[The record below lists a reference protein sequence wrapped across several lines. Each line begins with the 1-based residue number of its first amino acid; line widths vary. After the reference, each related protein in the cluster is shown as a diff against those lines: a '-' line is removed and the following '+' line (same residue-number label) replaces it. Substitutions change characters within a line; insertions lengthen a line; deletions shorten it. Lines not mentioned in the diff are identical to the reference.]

1 MKKVILPLALL
12 AGIVGTAHAQ
22 TEVIVVHDN
31 AGTGTGTGIKYGV
44 KGGYNLAT
52 YSGTDS
58 RSSEYKSGFTAG
70 LYANFGIA
78 DNFSIQPEVLFS
90 QKGASIDNFQGL
102 PTTRFKTTLSYI
114 DVPVLFRV
122 NTGEDGKGL
131 FFELG
136 PQGSFLVRN
145 RDFTQTGNTSTQS
158 TDNTSTADLNKVA
171 IAYVGGIG
179 YQITSGLSLG
189 LRYTGD
195 FSQVY
200 KQGNS
205 ASYLAKS
212 YDTSMSNGQNPSVHN
227 SVFQF
232 QVGYAF
238 GGR

>member
-12 AGIVGTAHAQ
+12 AGIVGTANAQ
-22 TEVIVVHDN
+22 
-31 AGTGTGTGIKYGV
+31 TGIKYGV

-52 YSGTDS
+52 FSGTDS
-58 RSSEYKSGFTAG
+58 KGSEYKSGFSAG
-70 LYANFGIA
+70 LYSNFGIS
-78 DNFSIQPEVLFS
+78 DNISIQPEVLFS

-102 PTTRFKTTLSYI
+102 PTTRFKSTLSYI
-114 DVPVLFRV
+114 DVPVLLRV
-122 NTGEDGKGL
+122 NAGEDGKGL

-136 PQGSFLVRN
+136 PQASFLVRN

-158 TDNTSTADLNKVA
+158 TDNTNNTDMNKTVL
-171 IAYVGGIG
+171 AYVGGIG

-195 FSQVY
+195 FTQVY
-200 KQGNS
+200 KQG
-205 ASYLAKS
+205 ASTNYTAQA
-212 YDTSMSNGQNPSVHN
+212 YAGGNGNNPSVHN

-238 GGR
+238 GGK

>member
-1 MKKVILPLALL
+1 MKKVILPLALFT
-12 AGIVGTAHAQ
+12 GIVGTAHAQ
-22 TEVIVVHDN
+22 
-31 AGTGTGTGIKYGV
+31 TGIKYGV

-78 DNFSIQPEVLFS
+78 DNFSVQPEVLFS

-114 DVPVLFRV
+114 DVPVLLRV
-122 NTGEDGKGL
+122 NAGQDGKGL

-136 PQGSFLVRN
+136 PQASFLVRN

-158 TDNTSTADLNKVA
+158 TDNTNDADLNKTVV
-171 IAYVGGIG
+171 AYVGGIG
-179 YQITSGLSLG
+179 YQLTNGLSLG

-200 KQGNS
+200 KQVNS
-205 ASYLAKS
+205 SNYIAKA
-212 YDTSMSNGQNPSVHN
+212 YGTSASNGQNPSVHN

-238 GGR
+238 GGK

>member
-1 MKKVILPLALL
+1 MKKVILPLALFV
-12 AGIVGTAHAQ
+12 GVVGTAHAQ
-22 TEVIVVHDN
+22 T
-31 AGTGTGTGIKYGV
+31 GIKYGL

-58 RSSEYKSGFTAG
+58 KGSEYKSGFTAG
-70 LYANFGIA
+70 VYANFGIA
-78 DNFSIQPEVLFS
+78 DNISVQPEVLFS

-102 PTTRFKTTLSYI
+102 PTTRFKTTLEYI
-114 DVPVLFRV
+114 DVPVLFRL

-136 PQGSFLVRN
+136 PQASFLVHN

-158 TDNTSTADLNKVA
+158 TDNTNDADLNKTV

-205 ASYLAKS
+205 ANYTAQA
-212 YDTSMSNGQNPSVHN
+212 YAGGNGQNPNVHN

-232 QVGYAF
+232 QAGYAF
-238 GGR
+238 GGK